1 MHTSV
6 FLCTHVG
13 LPASPFCFQRYIKY
27 TENVSKRKE
36 EEEEKIRTIAKKE
49 RVMKQKKTEQ
59 KKKKK
64 NKKNTNKISL
74 QSPTVPHT

>member
-1 MHTSV
+1 MSAHIHTIIHKHTRMHTSV

-49 RVMKQKKTEQ
+49 RVMKQKK
-59 KKKKK
+59 
-64 NKKNTNKISL
+64 N
-74 QSPTVPHT
+74 

>member
-49 RVMKQKKTEQ
+49 RVMKQKK
-59 KKKKK
+59 
-64 NKKNTNKISL
+64 N
-74 QSPTVPHT
+74 